1 MTARRSEE
9 DALHAAVADLL
20 DLVLLPPAWWTTFP
34 LGGGGKARGGKL
46 KRRGAKKGTLDILII
61 SAQTGWGHA
70 DWIELK
76 SAKGRLTPEQREIME
91 KLISAGCQVAIARSV
106 ADVLAMLDAWGIPHK
121 RVVIDG
127 PLMPLKPSA
136 EALQRPSRV
145 RR

>member
-1 MTARRSEE
+1 MIARRRSEE

-46 KRRGAKKGTLDILII
+46 KRRGVKAGVPDILIVCDCQ
-61 SAQTGWGHA
+61 AF
-70 DWIELK
+70 WIELK
-76 SAKGRLTPEQREIME
+76 SAKGVLNADQKATIPQ
-91 KLISAGCQVAIARSV
+91 LISAGCRVAIARSV

-127 PLMPLKPSA
+127 PLMPLKPAA
-136 EALQRPSRV
+136 EAL
-145 RR
+145 